1 MLHWPD
7 CLCLGLCGGVWCRCA
22 SRVRLLPIL
31 WHRLHPLTNTISD
44 DVLTAGI
51 MLGELTSARV
61 HLASHLFSF
70 VFQLTHSTPLGVS
83 MVGPIASTPIILS
96 FIFSVVWLMLFT
108 TKASYPAVTT
118 DCSDC
123 THSVEAGNPHVMSNV
138 PAKRLLPESTGLAS
152 AGMASR
158 QKATSFIFFAPSVIT
173 TSLSSSLPN
182 PISVGVAP
190 VPYPS
195 LIHGAIGPPSY
206 SAFHAPSLSLSEN
219 FPFLHIS
226 FCMSPLPLASLA
238 LLATYTRR
246 SHPRLLSSSISGCL
260 PVGRYLLPWSTHG

>member
-1 MLHWPD
+1 MAYAPLARLSLPRIVRWRVVPVRQSSPVTSHP
-7 CLCLGLCGGVWCRCA
+7 VA
-22 SRVRLLPIL
+22 SF
-31 WHRLHPLTNTISD
+31 HPLTNTISD

-96 FIFSVVWLMLFT
+96 FIFSVVWLILFT

-138 PAKRLLPESTGLAS
+138 CCRNLQAWHRQVWRHARKLRVSFSLL
-152 AGMASR
+152 
-158 QKATSFIFFAPSVIT
+158 
-173 TSLSSSLPN
+173 
-182 PISVGVAP
+182 
-190 VPYPS
+190 
-195 LIHGAIGPPSY
+195 
-206 SAFHAPSLSLSEN
+206 
-219 FPFLHIS
+219 
-226 FCMSPLPLASLA
+226 
-238 LLATYTRR
+238 
-246 SHPRLLSSSISGCL
+246 RLLSLRVCPRRCQIPL
-260 PVGRYLLPWSTHG
+260 V

>member
-1 MLHWPD
+1 MAYAPLARLSLPRIVRWRVVPVRQSSPVTSHP
-7 CLCLGLCGGVWCRCA
+7 VA
-22 SRVRLLPIL
+22 SF
-31 WHRLHPLTNTISD
+31 HPLTNTISD

-96 FIFSVVWLMLFT
+96 FIFSVVWLILFT

-158 QKATSFIFFAPSVIT
+158 QKATSFILFAPSVIT

-238 LLATYTRR
+238 LLATYT
-246 SHPRLLSSSISGCL
+246 PPFSSTAIEFVNIWVLASG
-260 PVGRYLLPWSTHG
+260 